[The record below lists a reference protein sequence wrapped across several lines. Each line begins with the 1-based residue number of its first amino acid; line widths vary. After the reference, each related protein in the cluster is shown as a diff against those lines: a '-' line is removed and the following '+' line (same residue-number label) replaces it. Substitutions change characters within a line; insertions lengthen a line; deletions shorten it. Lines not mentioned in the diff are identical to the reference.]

1 MHAFFAYVIEKRRK
15 TGAPVREAE
24 EGLIEGMAD
33 YTVERVMNMVGELLS
48 EREQI
53 HIVRALNRVK
63 KP

>member
-1 MHAFFAYVIEKRRK
+1 MTDHS
-15 TGAPVREAE
+15 
-24 EGLIEGMAD
+24 
-33 YTVERVMNMVGELLS
+33 VERIFNMAGDLLS